1 MCDKPMMTR
10 LTHSHDEDREFDIEF
25 WQRQG
30 DTAIAAAAWEMVV
43 LHAAQRG
50 ISEDQL
56 RLQRSVAR
64 IRRARRKVSHRGEL
78 RLDEVYGADLE
89 QGH

>member
-1 MCDKPMMTR
+1 MFDNGDAMSDKPMMTR
-10 LTHSHDEDREFDIEF
+10 LTDSHDQDREFDIEF

-64 IRRARRKVSHRGEL
+64 IRRVRR
-78 RLDEVYGADLE
+78 VYGADLE